1 MLFRSKEL
9 GQAKSI
15 KGVCNLEYFKMPEV
29 QDGCRNG
36 EIVDCGNGMNP
47 DIEKII
53 DLRPDAIMLS
63 PFENSGGY
71 GRVGKLGVPV
81 IECADYME
89 TSPLGRAEWLRFYG
103 LLVGQ
108 EQRGDSL
115 FAQIE
120 NEYLAVKALAAHAAS
135 RPTVL
140 SDLKYGSAW
149 YIAGGKSTTGR

>member
-1 MLFRSKEL
+1 
-9 GQAKSI
+9 
-15 KGVCNLEYFKMPEV
+15 
-29 QDGCRNG
+29 
-36 EIVDCGNGMNP
+36 
-47 DIEKII
+47 
-53 DLRPDAIMLS
+53 
-63 PFENSGGY
+63 
-71 GRVGKLGVPV
+71 
-81 IECADYME
+81 ME

-120 NEYLAVKALAAHAAS
+120 KEYLALKDLAAQATS

-149 YIAGGKSTTGR
+149 YIAGGQSTTGRLYADAGADYVFAELPNSGSVPMAFETVFDKGEQRCYIVSAVL